1 MTGPLV
7 LGIETS
13 CDDTAA
19 SVLRGDTVLSSVISS
34 QLAVHDRFGGVV
46 PELAS
51 RAHVEAISSVVTK
64 ALEDAGLDPHAPQLD
79 LVAATYGPGLVG
91 SLLVGL
97 SFAKAVARS
106 WGVPFVGVNHLA
118 AHLVAPILEGD
129 SERYPKIVLLVSGG
143 HTELVLVKSRSEY
156 EVLGATIDDA
166 AGEAFDKVARFLGL
180 GYPGGP
186 GIDRMAKLG
195 DPKAFAFP
203 RALKDVPFDFSF
215 SGLKTSVLRAVEL
228 NPQAKTEDLCA
239 SFQRAVTDVLVQ
251 KTMAAVAATGAEAVA
266 LAGGVAANSELRE
279 RLKEA
284 CDAAGVHVSL
294 AGSAFCTDNAAMVA
308 LAGSIAF
315 QSSGPHP
322 FTLAPE
328 PSLSLRH

>member
-1 MTGPLV
+1 MTERLV

-19 SVLRGDTVLSSVISS
+19 AVLRGDTVLSSVISS
-34 QLAVHDRFGGVV
+34 QLDVHDRFGGVV

-51 RAHVEAISSVVTK
+51 RAHVEAIASVVTK
-64 ALEDAGLDPHAPQLD
+64 ALTDAGLDPLAPGLD

-97 SFAKAVARS
+97 SFAKAAAKR
-106 WGVPFVGVNHLA
+106 WEVPFVGVNHLA
-118 AHLVAPILEGD
+118 AHLVAPILEGEA
-129 SERYPKIVLLVSGG
+129 ERYPKIVLLVSGG
-143 HTELVLVKSRSEY
+143 HTELVLVTSRSEY
-156 EVLGATIDDA
+156 RVLGATIDDA

-195 DPKAFAFP
+195 DPTAFAFP

-228 NPQAKTEDLCA
+228 NPTAKTEDLCA

-251 KTMAAVAATGAEAVA
+251 KTMAAVAATGAEGVA

-279 RLKEA
+279 RLKSA
-284 CDAAGVHVSL
+284 CDAAGVAVSL
-294 AGSAFCTDNAAMVA
+294 AGRAFCTDNAAMVA
-308 LAGSIAF
+308 LAGSVAF
-315 QSSGPHP
+315 EQAGPHR

-328 PSLSLRH
+328 PSLSLGD

>member
-1 MTGPLV
+1 MTNRLV

-19 SVLRGDTVLSSVISS
+19 AVLRGDTVLSSVISS
-34 QLAVHDRFGGVV
+34 QLDVHDRFGGVV

-51 RAHVEAISSVVTK
+51 RAHVEAISAVVTK
-64 ALEDAGLDPHAPQLD
+64 ALTDAGLDPLAPGLD

-97 SFAKAVARS
+97 SFAKAAAKR
-106 WGVPFVGVNHLA
+106 WDVPFIGVNHLA
-118 AHLVAPILEGD
+118 AHLVAPILEGEA
-129 SERYPKIVLLVSGG
+129 ERYPKIVLLVSGG
-143 HTELVLVKSRSEY
+143 HTELVLVTSRSEY
-156 EVLGATIDDA
+156 QVLGATIDDA

-195 DPKAFAFP
+195 DPTAFAFP

-228 NPQAKTEDLCA
+228 NPTAKTEDLCA

-251 KTMAAVAATGAEAVA
+251 KTMAAVAATCAEGVA

-279 RLKEA
+279 RLQAA
-284 CDAAGVHVSL
+284 CDAAGVPVSL
-294 AGSAFCTDNAAMVA
+294 AGRAFCTDNAAMVA

-315 QSSGPHP
+315 EQAGPHP

-328 PSLSLRH
+328 PSLSLGQ

>member
-1 MTGPLV
+1 MTDHLV

-19 SVLRGDTVLSSVISS
+19 AVLRGDQVISSVIAG
-34 QLAVHDRFGGVV
+34 QLDVHDRFGGVV

-51 RAHVEAISSVVTK
+51 RAHVEVISTVVER
-64 ALEDAGLDPHAPQLD
+64 ALSEAGLDPTHPGLS

-97 SFAKAVARS
+97 SFAKAAAFR
-106 WGVPFVGVNHLA
+106 WQVPFIGVNHLA

-129 SERYPKIVLLVSGG
+129 DEIYPRVVLLVSGG
-143 HTELVLVKSRSEY
+143 HTELVVVKARGDF

-186 GIDRMAKLG
+186 GIDRLAATG
-195 DPKAFAFP
+195 NPTAFHFP
-203 RALKDVPFDFSF
+203 RALRDRPFEFSF

-228 NPQAKTEDLCA
+228 NPDASTEDLCA
-239 SFQRAVTDVLVQ
+239 SFQRAVTDVLVT
-251 KTMAAVAATGAEAVA
+251 KTLAAVAATGAKSVA
-266 LAGGVAANSELRE
+266 LAGGVAANRELRDF
-279 RLKEA
+279 LGQA
-284 CDAAGVHVSL
+284 CAAADVPLAL
-294 AGSAFCTDNAAMVA
+294 AGPAFCTDNAAMVA

-315 QSSGPHP
+315 DRDGPHG
-322 FTLAPE
+322 FGLAPE
-328 PSLSLRH
+328 PSLSLH

>member
-1 MTGPLV
+1 MTERLV

-19 SVLRGDTVLSSVISS
+19 AVLRGDTVLSSVISS
-34 QLAVHDRFGGVV
+34 QLDVHDRFGGVV

-51 RAHVEAISSVVTK
+51 RAHVEAIASVVER
-64 ALEDAGLDPHAPQLD
+64 ALRDAHLDPTNPGLD
-79 LVAATYGPGLVG
+79 LVAATHGPGLVG

-97 SFAKAVARS
+97 SFGKAAARR
-106 WGVPFVGVNHLA
+106 WDVPFVGVNHLA
-118 AHLVAPILEGD
+118 AHLVAPILEGAE
-129 SERYPKIVLLVSGG
+129 ERYPKVVLLVSGG
-143 HTELVLVKSRSEY
+143 HTELVLVKSRSNF

-195 DPKAFAFP
+195 NPEAFAFP

-228 NPQAKTEDLCA
+228 NPAAKTEDLCA

-251 KTMAAVAATGAEAVA
+251 KTMAAVVATGAKAVA
-266 LAGGVAANSELRE
+266 LAGGVAANSELRA
-279 RLKEA
+279 RLQAA
-284 CDAAGVHVSL
+284 CVEQHVPLAL
-294 AGSAFCTDNAAMVA
+294 AGPDFCTDNAAMVA
-308 LAGSIAF
+308 LAGSIAYDNA
-315 QSSGPHP
+315 GAHP

-328 PSLSLRH
+328 PSLSLKD